1 MLLMFFTTVFLL
13 KIIDLLK
20 SKGKVPEEHEVVQ
33 EMKLINAAFKKFEQA
48 TAKKEKP
55 LTNINVPA
63 AKRIITASL
72 SDTKSPS

>member
-1 MLLMFFTTVFLL
+1 
-13 KIIDLLK
+13 
-20 SKGKVPEEHEVVQ
+20 
-33 EMKLINAAFKKFEQA
+33 MKLINGAFKKFEQA